1 MGHITMRSIT
11 ALVFLVHL
19 SGSLGADLLTFVDNP
34 PVGIK
39 DIKPCQ
45 SELIKSCSVVEVNFD
60 ALQEKVVNLPGDVI
74 LTFLDALGEGSYTFI
89 DNTGTEATFTSAQ
102 DMNGD
107 LHAIGNV
114 NFGDGRDFML
124 EPCSDFPGCHV
135 WMETDRSKLKIDPEP
150 VMDVSNTKT
159 RHAER
164 TALVAMGRQDTTTVV
179 TYSVMFWYT
188 KEFADVTTDIPL
200 FISQVIAETNQ
211 GYINSKVPFR
221 VKTQCI
227 KQVDFAEENDGR
239 TMLRTFIASKPAKD
253 LLNTADV
260 AHLFVSKSNLCGIA
274 SFDSFGSKTNF
285 GLTSKPCALNI
296 YTPGHEIGHNFGLTH
311 DKHQGP
317 NYAYSYGLG
326 HHIPGT
332 NKMTI
337 MAYPHEGNTVEINYY
352 SAPNVY
358 YNGILTG
365 SELLN
370 NARVLREHRFAV
382 AATGDES
389 GSCSSG
395 GSSGSGSTG
404 TVTSENYP
412 SNYDNSL
419 DKTYNIEVGSD
430 KRIKITFDD
439 LDIESHASCG
449 YDYVMIKDSNG
460 AALVGKTCGT
470 TKPGVVTSTTNKVE
484 VIFHSDGSET
494 NKGFKL
500 TWVEVPGVSGTIMS
514 ENYPSNYDN
523 NLDKTYNIEV
533 GSGKRI
539 KISFD
544 DLDIENEDSCFY
556 DYVTVKDSNG
566 AVLVGKT
573 CGTTKPEVVTST
585 TNKVDVIFHSDGSV
599 TNKGF
604 KLTWVEVPGV
614 SGTVK

>member
-89 DNTGTEATFTSAQ
+89 DNTGTEATFTSGQ

-150 VMDVSNTKT
+150 VMEVSMNET
-159 RHAER
+159 RYAER

-188 KEFADVTTDIPL
+188 KEFADVTPDIPL

-211 GYINSKVPFR
+211 GYINSKVPVR
-221 VKTQCI
+221 VKAHCT
-227 KQVDFAEENDGR
+227 KQVDFAEVENGF
-239 TMLRTFIASKPAKD
+239 TMMDIWKASKPAEE

-260 AHLFVSKSNLCGIA
+260 AHLFVSKCNFCGLA
-274 SFDSFGSKTNF
+274 DFDAIRRKTNF
-285 GLTSKPCALNI
+285 GLTLKGCALNI
-296 YTPGHEIGHNFGLTH
+296 YTVGHEIGHNFGLTH
-311 DKHQGP
+311 DKYQGP
-317 NYAYSYGLG
+317 NNAYPYGLG

-332 NKMTI
+332 KKMTI
-337 MAYPHEGNTVEINYY
+337 MAYGHGQNTQEINYY

-370 NARVLREHRFAV
+370 NARVLRENRFAM
-382 AATGDES
+382 AAVGDES
-389 GSCSSG
+389 GSCSSD
-395 GSSGSGSTG
+395 GSTG
-404 TVTSENYP
+404 NVQSENYP
-412 SNYDNSL
+412 SNYNNNL
-419 DKTYNIEVGSD
+419 DKTYIIEVGLG
-430 KRIKITFDD
+430 KKIKISFDD
-439 LDIESHASCG
+439 LDIEHDRWCRW
-449 YDYVMIKDSNG
+449 DFVCIKDIDG
-460 AALVGKTCGT
+460 DFLVEKTCGT
-470 TKPGVVTSTTNKVE
+470 TKPGVVTSNGNKVE
-484 VIFHSDGSET
+484 VIFHSDYSIT
-494 NKGFKL
+494 KRGFKL
-500 TWVEVPGVSGTIMS
+500 TWAEV
-514 ENYPSNYDN
+514 
-523 NLDKTYNIEV
+523 
-533 GSGKRI
+533 
-539 KISFD
+539 
-544 DLDIENEDSCFY
+544 
-556 DYVTVKDSNG
+556 
-566 AVLVGKT
+566 
-573 CGTTKPEVVTST
+573 
-585 TNKVDVIFHSDGSV
+585 
-599 TNKGF
+599 
-604 KLTWVEVPGV
+604 
-614 SGTVK
+614 